1 MNRAYERA
9 LAAYTPDSQVQ
20 KELAG
25 MPNYDREQALQ
36 AYVRILRKLRES
48 QKLWLAYRDSAC
60 ATVKE
65 KYEGGTITALVVP
78 LCRKD
83 LAEQR
88 TKFLRENFGD

>member
-9 LAAYTPDSQVQ
+9 LAAYTPDQQVQ

-25 MPNYDREQALQ
+25 MPKYDREQAIQ
-36 AYVRILRKLRES
+36 ANVRMLRKLRES

-60 ATVKE
+60 ATVEE

-83 LAEQR
+83 LAGQR
-88 TKFLRENFGD
+88 KRFLQDNFGN